1 MPTSAEAFPY
11 LDASALVKLVIPE
24 PESEAL
30 RRYLHGWPLL
40 ASCAL
45 VRTEL
50 LRAVG
55 PHGADAVQAARAVL
69 AELDLAE
76 LDAELLDLAGT
87 LEGELRSLDAIHVA
101 SALEFGEEL
110 DALVTY
116 DRRMATAAAA
126 LGLRTVSP
134 V

>member
-1 MPTSAEAFPY
+1 MPTSAEVFPY

-24 PESEAL
+24 PESRAL

-45 VRTEL
+45 ARAEL

-55 PHGADAVQAARAVL
+55 PHGADAVQAGRALL
-69 AELDLAE
+69 AELDLVE
-76 LDAELLDLAGT
+76 LDEELLDLAGT
-87 LEGELRSLDAIHVA
+87 LDGELRSLDAIHVA
-101 SALEFGEEL
+101 AASEFGNQLE
-110 DALVTY
+110 AFVTY
-116 DRRMATAAAA
+116 DRRMVAAATA

-134 V
+134 A